1 MNSLQVPHTFNH
13 FDCHLSNASRTCCN
27 FSHCMT
33 LENCSLITA
42 FLFFRFFPTH
52 FLLMSFIFSSLWAYV
67 VIVHVSVCCHLLT
80 KTCGIWGRKVD
91 MCGMARSNVLSTHF
105 MTRPNSG
112 HMVCLA
118 CSQVCI
124 LLSGAL
130 FLLCLMSGLR
140 LSPPVTKRGCVFD
153 FNHSVVCIF
162 CLSTIF
168 TGNTPL
174 LFVWPR
180 V

>member
-13 FDCHLSNASRTCCN
+13 FECRLSNGARTCCN

-33 LENCSLITA
+33 LENCSLITGLSF
-42 FLFFRFFPTH
+42 FLFLSHSPPEFPFF
-52 FLLMSFIFSSLWAYV
+52 MSFYFPLSL
-67 VIVHVSVCCHLLT
+67 SF
-80 KTCGIWGRKVD
+80 
-91 MCGMARSNVLSTHF
+91 VLSSSMCQCAVTF
-105 MTRPNSG
+105 
-112 HMVCLA
+112 
-118 CSQVCI
+118 SQRAVVFGAVKWTCVAWTAQMRCPQTLWPGQTLDI
-124 LLSGAL
+124 WYVLLSGAL
-130 FLLCLMSGLR
+130 FLLCLISGLR
-140 LSPPVTKRGCVFD
+140 LSPPLTKRGCVFD

-168 TGNTPL
+168 IGNTPL